1 MKAEAAWVRRLEVR
15 AAVEAVGATV
25 VKTAFGRAAM
35 AMAAG
40 TTLAVAAGSAWT
52 VVKLSLDDFEW
63 AAG

>member
-1 MKAEAAWVRRLEVR
+1 MR
-15 AAVEAVGATV
+15 AAVLAEATV

>member
-1 MKAEAAWVRRLEVR
+1 
-15 AAVEAVGATV
+15 V

-40 TTLAVAAGSAWT
+40 TTLAVAAGLAWT

-63 AAG
+63 AAGLGEGKLGFGIRGV

>member
-1 MKAEAAWVRRLEVR
+1 VL
-15 AAVEAVGATV
+15 VEATV
-25 VKTAFGRAAM
+25 VKTAFGRAVM
-35 AMAAG
+35 AMVAG

>member
-1 MKAEAAWVRRLEVR
+1 VLAE
-15 AAVEAVGATV
+15 ATV

-52 VVKLSLDDFEW
+52 VLELSLSGSER